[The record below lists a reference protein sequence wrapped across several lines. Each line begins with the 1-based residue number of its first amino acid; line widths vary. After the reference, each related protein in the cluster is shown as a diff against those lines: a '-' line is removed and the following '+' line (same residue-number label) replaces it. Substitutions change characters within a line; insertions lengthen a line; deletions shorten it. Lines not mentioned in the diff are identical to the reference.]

1 MKSLASSFFM
11 LGRIRT
17 TEAKVK
23 ELRPYVEK
31 FLTLAKNRNVAGI
44 RRLRQVFSEKIV
56 KKIFER
62 AEELKDRRGGY
73 TRIIKMGSRKG
84 DGARIAIL
92 ELVK

>member
-1 MKSLASSFFM
+1 M
-11 LGRIRT
+11 LGRIKT
-17 TEAKVK
+17 TEAKAK

-31 FLTLAKNRNVAGI
+31 FLTLAKNRNVTGI

-73 TRIIKMGSRKG
+73 TRIIKMESRKG